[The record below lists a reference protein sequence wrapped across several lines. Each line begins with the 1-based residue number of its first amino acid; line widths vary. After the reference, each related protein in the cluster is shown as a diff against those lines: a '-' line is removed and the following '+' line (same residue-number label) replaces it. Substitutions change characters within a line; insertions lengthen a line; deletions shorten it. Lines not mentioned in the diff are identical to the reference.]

1 MTGISRRNLLKGAA
15 FSAAG
20 VAALGLAGCAPQTE
34 ATKADAALAETGEAA
49 KHTWE
54 VKPEPIA
61 ADQISQTVD
70 TEVLV
75 IGGGYSGTCCALSA
89 AQNGAKT
96 ILVEKDAVL
105 NGHGVGG
112 TGAIASRALDDLG
125 LKFDKSLEMERWV
138 STCGNRCRESL
149 VGKWFRESERC
160 MNWFLDMA
168 EANGAKCMVTV
179 GSNSTVH
186 PEIACYHFMSGGPI
200 FEEHTMADF
209 VEYMFEAEALK
220 AGAEFVYEMPA
231 VQLVQ
236 DESGKVTG
244 AICQNKSGEYVQYNA
259 SKGVVLATGDISY
272 NDEYIEAFAPVANR
286 VFTRLCSD
294 QGNVG
299 DGHNMAAWAGG
310 AFQEGPWPTMMHP
323 QAAATFHGPFL
334 FVNPDGKRFMNEA
347 TWVQG
352 KCLGVMYNGGAD
364 HAWSIFDANWQNDL
378 LGSLEHGGGM
388 FWDTFRP
395 YGSDYQAAVDG
406 HTKTVENGLTEVP
419 DYYKRAD
426 TLEELAELIEVDP
439 TELKATVE
447 RYNKLCKAGE
457 DTDFFK
463 ENHFLFPIE
472 QGPFT
477 ACMVAPG
484 LLSVV
489 GGIHISDNF
498 EVLNENDE
506 PIPGL
511 YAIGNCAGDIYAVDY
526 PINIQGNSHGAA
538 SCRASASASSW
549 PACTRRS
556 SVCEDAEVR
565 GGRCCG
571 GHLRLW
577 AGRRGGRGRR
587 RG

>member
-426 TLEELAELIEVDP
+426 VSATAKSAERATLSRRRRPRFPAGGATALWPPALPRAAAQGALDRGVVEVRGPDLNLQRRGALGVPGRDRPARDLPSAELREPDRHRDV
-439 TELKATVE
+439 LCAE
-447 RYNKLCKAGE
+447 RGQ
-457 DTDFFK
+457 
-463 ENHFLFPIE
+463 PPRGVR
-472 QGPFT
+472 GPHD
-477 ACMVAPG
+477 CP
-484 LLSVV
+484 LS
-489 GGIHISDNF
+489 GS
-498 EVLNENDE
+498 
-506 PIPGL
+506 PSPS
-511 YAIGNCAGDIYAVDY
+511 A
-526 PINIQGNSHGAA
+526 
-538 SCRASASASSW
+538 ASAS
-549 PACTRRS
+549 RS
-556 SVCEDAEVR
+556 FMR
-565 GGRCCG
+565 
-571 GHLRLW
+571 
-577 AGRRGGRGRR
+577 
-587 RG
+587 

>member
-34 ATKADAALAETGEAA
+34 ATKAEAGLAETGETA

-75 IGGGYSGTCCALSA
+75 IGGGYSGSCCALSA

-125 LKFDKSLEMERWV
+125 LKFDKSLEMECWV

-168 EANGAKCMVTV
+168 EANGANCMVTV

-272 NDEYIEAFAPVANR
+272 NDEYIDAFAPVANR

-323 QAAATFHGPFL
+323 QAAAVFHGPFL

-352 KCLGVMYNGGAD
+352 KCLGVMYNGGSD

-378 LGSLEHGGGM
+378 KSSLEHGGGM

-395 YGSDYQAAVDG
+395 YGSDYQVAVDG
-406 HTKTVENGLTEVP
+406 HTKTVENGIAETP

-426 TLEELAELIEVDP
+426 TLEELAEMIEVDP
-439 TELKATVE
+439 AELKATVE
-447 RYNKLCKAGE
+447 RYNKLCKEGE
-457 DTDFFK
+457 DKDFYK
-463 ENHFLFPIE
+463 ENHFLFPVE
-472 QGPFT
+472 EGPFT

-484 LLSVV
+484 LLAVC

-526 PINIQGNSHGAA
+526 PINIQGNSHG
-538 SCRASASASSW
+538 
-549 PACTRRS
+549 
-556 SVCEDAEVR
+556 
-565 GGRCCG
+565 RCLVQGKCLG
-571 GHLRLW
+571 EQL
-577 AGRRGGRGRR
+577 AGVYQEI
-587 RG
+587 